1 MFKNSSS
8 FSELAYFSALTA
20 LYITHSTRDPSDS
33 LTLYFLHSDLF
44 YSIEH
49 NTASGELRV
58 GENRTSNVPV
68 LLFELTNKKLLG
80 QNKNLFIS
88 RGEETKL
95 KVEKKNIK
103 TSS

>member
-58 GENRTSNVPV
+58 GGKSNIERSRSAFRTH
-68 LLFELTNKKLLG
+68 K
-80 QNKNLFIS
+80 
-88 RGEETKL
+88 
-95 KVEKKNIK
+95 
-103 TSS
+103 